1 MAMKVTLDWNLVR
14 DRQVLA
20 DLLVDHHDS
29 FPAVLDIH
37 LVGGMGCSDNHHSV
51 TFQVTYLVT
60 CDHLDPE
67 LEGHADHPVAS

>member
-37 LVGGMGCSDNHHSV
+37 PVAGTDCLDIHLV